1 MGFAKGPPAGLPG
14 PAQSLITKTP
24 LVLPTAMKPENLVKK
39 SIRGMTAYSAAEPS
53 GFRMDTNANLI
64 GANPVVTRFLGL
76 FDPLDLNDYPT
87 PHSDLLRKKLS
98 HCFGFSPDQF
108 IVGNGADELL
118 DLVVKC
124 FIDPNDRLVMPDP
137 TFGMYE
143 VFGKANCAEIVKV
156 PLKED
161 WQLDVDGILRSKAT
175 VAILASPNNPTG
187 NCFRDEDIERVVK
200 GFNGIVVLDEAYGE
214 YARKSYLPMIS
225 SHSHV
230 IVLKSFSKAYGLAG
244 LRVGYA
250 VSNRKIIAQMYK
262 AKAPYNL
269 NIISEGIS
277 VMALSERK
285 FLASVVRRIT
295 HEREKMKRKL
305 EAFGFQVYPSDA
317 NFLLARPPIKSRTLC
332 KRLLR
337 RGLVIRD
344 LGSHPRLREH
354 VRITLGNADQ
364 NDRLLRAISRS
375 LGR

>member
-1 MGFAKGPPAGLPG
+1 MVPA
-14 PAQSLITKTP
+14 
-24 LVLPTAMKPENLVKK
+24 TAMRPENLVKK

-64 GANPVVTRFLGL
+64 GANPVVTRFFGF

-87 PHSDLLRKKLS
+87 PHSDHLRKKLS
-98 HCFGFSPDQF
+98 QFHGFPPDQF
-108 IVGNGADELL
+108 IVGNGADEML
-118 DLVVKC
+118 DLIVKC

-143 VFGKANCAEIVKV
+143 VFGNVNCAEIVKV
-156 PLKED
+156 PLRED
-161 WQLDVDGILRSKAT
+161 WQLDVDVMLGSKAT
-175 VAILASPNNPTG
+175 VVMLASPNNPTG
-187 NCFRDEDIERVVK
+187 NCFRDEDIERIVDEFK
-200 GFNGIVVLDEAYGE
+200 GIVVLDEAYGE
-214 YARKSYLPMIS
+214 YARKSYLPLIS

-250 VSNRKIIAQMYK
+250 VSNRKLMGQMYK
-262 AKAPYNL
+262 AKAPYNV
-269 NIISEGIS
+269 NIISEGIA
-277 VMALSERK
+277 VRALSERK

-305 EAFGFQVYPSDA
+305 EAFGFQVYPSEA

-332 KRLLR
+332 KRLLK
-337 RGLVIRD
+337 RGIVIKD
-344 LGSHPRLREH
+344 LGAHPRLREH
-354 VRITLGNADQ
+354 VRLTLGNADQ

>member
-1 MGFAKGPPAGLPG
+1 MAPA
-14 PAQSLITKTP
+14 
-24 LVLPTAMKPENLVKK
+24 TAMRPENLVKK
-39 SIRGMTAYSAAEPS
+39 SIRGMTAYRAAEPS

-76 FDPLDLNDYPT
+76 FDPLELNDYPT

-98 HCFGFSPDQF
+98 QHTGLSPDQF

-124 FIDPNDRLVMPDP
+124 FIDPSDRLVMPDP

-143 VFGKANCAEIVKV
+143 VFGKVNCAEIVKV

-175 VAILASPNNPTG
+175 VAMLASPNNPTG
-187 NCFRDEDIERVVK
+187 NCYRDEDIARILREF
-200 GFNGIVVLDEAYGE
+200 GGIVVLDEAYGE
-214 YARKSYLPMIS
+214 YARQSYLPMIS
-225 SHSHV
+225 GHSHV
-230 IVLKSFSKAYGLAG
+230 IVLKTFSKAYGLAG

-250 VSNRKIIAQMYK
+250 VSNRKLTAQMYK
-262 AKAPYNL
+262 AKAPYNV
-269 NIISEGIS
+269 NIISEGIA

-285 FLASVVRRIT
+285 FLASTVRRIT

-305 EAFGFQVYPSDA
+305 EGLGFKVYPSEA
-317 NFLLARPPIKSRTLC
+317 NFLMAKPPVKSRTLC
-332 KRLLR
+332 KRLLK
-337 RGLVIRD
+337 RGIVIKD
-344 LGSHPRLREH
+344 LGAHPRLLEH
-354 VRITLGNADQ
+354 VRITLGGADQ
-364 NDRLLRAISRS
+364 NDRLLRAIGRS